1 MIKKF
6 QNPSGKLTYEKALEQ
21 AGKRVENQ
29 MKPSIQVKG
38 VNNSNRKS
46 RIRNRENPDVV
57 IIGNRKKSK
66 KVYNPDNGVI
76 AKAKRKALN
85 AIGISNSD
93 IKRMQSDLVELG
105 ILPDGGSNGTNY
117 GVVMPGI
124 LDGAPNIKITKANA
138 SKITPKQWTAAQDA
152 AIARGDMAEAQ
163 RLRDLHFK
171 TKAPKNKLID
181 ENGNPVA
188 VKHHGN
194 VWNVFDPDR
203 TMSGT
208 LWTANEDA
216 FKLCDI
222 KTFPASDLPTEWK
235 NLYINMKNPIQDE
248 VSIGTTKML
257 SEIRKG
263 SKDAIK
269 ESIRDY
275 GISNPDGVFNRV
287 KITENSLKKN
297 GYDLND
303 PEIQEILNNPEFY
316 GKEPTMAATA
326 YPNNIKLADAVTYND
341 NGVRIPLGERDNF
354 NINDIRYGLLPFG
367 IGLTG
372 YGLYNLFNQPQQQS
386 QYYKQGGKM
395 NTIQFLQGGNKIR
408 KGEDGL
414 KNFLGNSTNNSLG
427 TRNVSDHNLGRLYD
441 ELSKSKIPMNH
452 TTREQFITR
461 SKDVI
466 NAINKHFSGP
476 EIPRVF
482 RNALLTVALEET
494 GLNPSNQYLY
504 GIIGGLRNLYQQKFG
519 GRKDSDSITHFIKKY
534 FKGEYKNL
542 GYSPKAIPSNVTDP
556 REILTYYMTNLGDP
570 SFFKRKNKGNTV
582 AWKKWNEWLP
592 IILNSN
598 LIAQNDSNFEN
609 NKNQFNTFNNE
620 SENNLNNV
628 FNNESEND
636 SYNIIDPNDQLKK
649 LNKQSGNVMLSK
661 NGNKLIALIPK
672 GKTGIHIKKK
682 NRGKF
687 TDYCGGKVTDSCI
700 RRAKASGNPTLVK
713 RATFAANARKWKH

>member
-1 MIKKF
+1 
-6 QNPSGKLTYEKALEQ
+6 
-21 AGKRVENQ
+21 
-29 MKPSIQVKG
+29 MKSSI
-38 VNNSNRKS
+38 RK
-46 RIRNRENPDVV
+46 
-57 IIGNRKKSK
+57 
-66 KVYNPDNGVI
+66 
-76 AKAKRKALN
+76 
-85 AIGISNSD
+85 
-93 IKRMQSDLVELG
+93 MQ
-105 ILPDGGSNGTNY
+105 
-117 GVVMPGI
+117 
-124 LDGAPNIKITKANA
+124 
-138 SKITPKQWTAAQDA
+138 TAAGGPMKKIKTRDINGNWVYMDVSTGRTTSA
-152 AIARGDMAEAQ
+152 GPETGTIRTNTVKSVGGDV
-163 RLRDLHFK
+163 K
-171 TKAPKNKLID
+171 TKQ
-181 ENGNPVA
+181 G
-188 VKHHGN
+188 
-194 VWNVFDPDR
+194 
-203 TMSGT
+203 
-208 LWTANEDA
+208 
-216 FKLCDI
+216 
-222 KTFPASDLPTEWK
+222 
-235 NLYINMKNPIQDE
+235 
-248 VSIGTTKML
+248 
-257 SEIRKG
+257 
-263 SKDAIK
+263 
-269 ESIRDY
+269 
-275 GISNPDGVFNRV
+275 RV
-287 KITENSLKKN
+287 KIAQKQATSYNNRQHKVHNYSDTTRRLKQKYQDVVLDEQ
-297 GYDLND
+297 GEPKIVQTDYTPALEA
-303 PEIQEILNNPEFY
+303 PMQIVSPEFDVLTLGRQAVTSMYKAAKPATDVSSEIYYHGSPTQGLTTLEPQNGLLWLTDSKSGATLY
-316 GKEPTMAATA
+316 GGGITGRGSLYKI
-326 YPNNIKLADAVTYND
+326 NNIDLGDNILTVNGKFHSPFKVPLKDLPEDVLKYLPKDKHAYIDRIADAARQAGYSSVQFKNVLDFGGKGASINPFHSYMYKQTA
-341 NGVRIPLGERDNF
+341 IF
-354 NINDIRYGLLPFG
+354 NPVNITSESVSPISRLLKF
-367 IGLTG
+367 
-372 YGLYNLFNQPQQQS
+372 
-386 QYYKQGGKM
+386 KQGGKM

-414 KNFLGNSTNNSLG
+414 KNFLGNSTVNSPE

-620 SENNLNNV
+620 PENNLNNV
-628 FNNESEND
+628 FNKPEND

-713 RATFAANARKWKH
+713 RATFADNARHFKHRLGGQIVQEFKLRKMLNKLIM

>member
-1 MIKKF
+1 MF
-6 QNPSGKLTYEKALEQ
+6 DTDARY
-21 AGKRVENQ
+21 
-29 MKPSIQVKG
+29 SIHR
-38 VNNSNRKS
+38 S
-46 RIRNRENPDVV
+46 
-57 IIGNRKKSK
+57 
-66 KVYNPDNGVI
+66 
-76 AKAKRKALN
+76 A
-85 AIGISNSD
+85 
-93 IKRMQSDLVELG
+93 
-105 ILPDGGSNGTNY
+105 Y
-117 GVVMPGI
+117 GP
-124 LDGAPNIKITKANA
+124 
-138 SKITPKQWTAAQDA
+138 
-152 AIARGDMAEAQ
+152 
-163 RLRDLHFK
+163 
-171 TKAPKNKLID
+171 
-181 ENGNPVA
+181 
-188 VKHHGN
+188 
-194 VWNVFDPDR
+194 
-203 TMSGT
+203 
-208 LWTANEDA
+208 
-216 FKLCDI
+216 
-222 KTFPASDLPTEWK
+222 
-235 NLYINMKNPIQDE
+235 LY
-248 VSIGTTKML
+248 
-257 SEIRKG
+257 
-263 SKDAIK
+263 
-269 ESIRDY
+269 
-275 GISNPDGVFNRV
+275 
-287 KITENSLKKN
+287 
-297 GYDLND
+297 
-303 PEIQEILNNPEFY
+303 
-316 GKEPTMAATA
+316 
-326 YPNNIKLADAVTYND
+326 
-341 NGVRIPLGERDNF
+341 
-354 NINDIRYGLLPFG
+354 
-367 IGLTG
+367 
-372 YGLYNLFNQPQQQS
+372 
-386 QYYKQGGKM
+386 YYKQGGKM
-395 NTIQFLQGGNKIR
+395 NTIQFLQEGNKIR

-414 KNFLGNSTNNSLG
+414 KNFLGNSTVNSPE

-620 SENNLNNV
+620 PENNLNNV

>member
-1 MIKKF
+1 M
-6 QNPSGKLTYEKALEQ
+6 
-21 AGKRVENQ
+21 
-29 MKPSIQVKG
+29 
-38 VNNSNRKS
+38 
-46 RIRNRENPDVV
+46 
-57 IIGNRKKSK
+57 
-66 KVYNPDNGVI
+66 
-76 AKAKRKALN
+76 
-85 AIGISNSD
+85 
-93 IKRMQSDLVELG
+93 
-105 ILPDGGSNGTNY
+105 
-117 GVVMPGI
+117 
-124 LDGAPNIKITKANA
+124 
-138 SKITPKQWTAAQDA
+138 
-152 AIARGDMAEAQ
+152 
-163 RLRDLHFK
+163 
-171 TKAPKNKLID
+171 
-181 ENGNPVA
+181 
-188 VKHHGN
+188 
-194 VWNVFDPDR
+194 
-203 TMSGT
+203 
-208 LWTANEDA
+208 
-216 FKLCDI
+216 
-222 KTFPASDLPTEWK
+222 
-235 NLYINMKNPIQDE
+235 
-248 VSIGTTKML
+248 
-257 SEIRKG
+257 IRKYLFEG
-263 SKDAIK
+263 
-269 ESIRDY
+269 
-275 GISNPDGVFNRV
+275 
-287 KITENSLKKN
+287 
-297 GYDLND
+297 
-303 PEIQEILNNPEFY
+303 
-316 GKEPTMAATA
+316 AA
-326 YPNNIKLADAVTYND
+326 
-341 NGVRIPLGERDNF
+341 
-354 NINDIRYGLLPFG
+354 
-367 IGLTG
+367 
-372 YGLYNLFNQPQQQS
+372 
-386 QYYKQGGKM
+386 KQGGKM
-395 NTIQFLQGGNKIR
+395 NTVQFLQGENKIR

-414 KNFLGNSTNNSLG
+414 KNFLGNSTVNSPE
-427 TRNVSDHNLGRLYD
+427 TRNVSDYNLGRLYD

-620 SENNLNNV
+620 PENNLNNV